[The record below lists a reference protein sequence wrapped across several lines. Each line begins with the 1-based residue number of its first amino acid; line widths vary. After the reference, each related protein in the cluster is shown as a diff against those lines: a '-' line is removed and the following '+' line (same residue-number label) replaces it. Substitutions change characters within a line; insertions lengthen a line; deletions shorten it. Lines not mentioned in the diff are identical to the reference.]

1 MDSSHRL
8 RISAWHFSIAS
19 IFIHYRRIWSLAS
32 PDPSTSLKS
41 LTLCDWTHGPGSIQE
56 TSRYPRLELLPI
68 QRCSREAVQEIIA
81 WVEPCNLRLLEVM
94 FHASHDTGDRDFI
107 PEHST
112 NRLLSIRIGPRGG
125 ALEKVVFWVQPATC
139 DRDGEY
145 SG

>member
-1 MDSSHRL
+1 MNSSHRL
-8 RISAWHFSIAS
+8 PGISQLPPSVSITDVSGVWLPLKA
-19 IFIHYRRIWSLAS
+19 L
-32 PDPSTSLKS
+32 DPSTSLKN

-56 TSRYPRLELLPI
+56 TSRYPLLEHHSI
-68 QRCSREAVQEIIA
+68 QRCSREAVQEI
-81 WVEPCNLRLLEVM
+81 M
-94 FHASHDTGDRDFI
+94 FHVSHDTGDRDFI